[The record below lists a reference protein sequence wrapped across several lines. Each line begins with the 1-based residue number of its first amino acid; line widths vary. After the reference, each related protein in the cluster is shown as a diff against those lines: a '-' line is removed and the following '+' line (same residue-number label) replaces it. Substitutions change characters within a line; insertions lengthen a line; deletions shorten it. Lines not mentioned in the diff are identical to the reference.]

1 MMDVL
6 SIHVVP
12 TSSDTAVFRVQA
24 QCSDHFLLNFWLH
37 KAFYDNGD
45 VQQTNVVMQENSAG
59 VEFILRV
66 LHRCSRLP
74 NDYYLSPFLVTL
86 CLDALVFHY
95 QLPPQP
101 NWDGTIREALRGN
114 RLELTRDCTL
124 P

>member
-6 SIHVVP
+6 TIHVVVN
-12 TSSDTAVFRVQA
+12 SSDMAVFRIQVR
-24 QCSDHFLLNFWLH
+24 CSDHFLLNFWLQ
-37 KAFYDNGD
+37 KVFYDNGE
-45 VQQTNVVMQENSAG
+45 VQQTSVVLQEDGHG
-59 VEFILRV
+59 VDFVLRV

-101 NWDGTIREALRGN
+101 NWDGTIREALREN
-114 RLELTRDCTL
+114 RLQLTRHRTM

>member
-1 MMDVL
+1 MDVL
-6 SIHVVP
+6 TIHVV
-12 TSSDTAVFRVQA
+12 TNSSDTAVFRVRV
-24 QCSDHFLLNFWLH
+24 QCTDHFLLNFWLR
-37 KAFYDNGD
+37 KAFYDNGE
-45 VQQTNVVMQENSAG
+45 VQQTSVVMQERGAG
-59 VEFILRV
+59 VEFVLRV

-114 RLELTRDCTL
+114 RLQLTRDHRL